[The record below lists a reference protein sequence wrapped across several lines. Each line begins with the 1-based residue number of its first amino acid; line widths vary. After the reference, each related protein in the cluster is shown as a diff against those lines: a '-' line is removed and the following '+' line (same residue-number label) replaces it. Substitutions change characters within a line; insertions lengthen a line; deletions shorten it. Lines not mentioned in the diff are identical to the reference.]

1 MNKKR
6 ERGRLIGQIFFLSIF
21 VKSSLLRNRG
31 AEDLIEKM
39 RIDERVGSSEER
51 NLGLCGRRICEN
63 GGSLQISLY
72 DTDGARKGS
81 KSAFTVHMANNIIV

>member
-1 MNKKR
+1 M
-6 ERGRLIGQIFFLSIF
+6 IGQIFFLSIF

-81 KSAFTVHMANNIIV
+81 KRAFMVHMANNIIV

>member
-1 MNKKR
+1 M
-6 ERGRLIGQIFFLSIF
+6 IGQIFFLSIF

-81 KSAFTVHMANNIIV
+81 NRAFMVHMANNIIV

>member
-1 MNKKR
+1 M
-6 ERGRLIGQIFFLSIF
+6 IGQIFFLSIF

-81 KSAFTVHMANNIIV
+81 KRAFMIHMANNIIV

>member
-1 MNKKR
+1 M
-6 ERGRLIGQIFFLSIF
+6 IGQIFFLSIF

-81 KSAFTVHMANNIIV
+81 KRAFMVHMVNNIIV